1 MLRVEENNVIR
12 GKMLKDIF
20 RQFNTL
26 TKKKKKSWSTVEQ
39 KLKKMCPFTY
49 GAWMI

>member
-1 MLRVEENNVIR
+1 
-12 GKMLKDIF
+12 MLKDIF

-26 TKKKKKSWSTVEQ
+26 TKKKKSWSTVEQ